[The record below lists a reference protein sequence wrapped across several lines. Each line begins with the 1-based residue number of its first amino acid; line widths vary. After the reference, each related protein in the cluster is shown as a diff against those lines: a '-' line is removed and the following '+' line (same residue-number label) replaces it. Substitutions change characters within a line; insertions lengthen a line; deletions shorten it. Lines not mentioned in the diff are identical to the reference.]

1 MINFYEKIILNDF
14 ISEDFIDNIYSI
26 DIDNTSVSYIIV

>member
-26 DIDNTSVSYIIV
+26 DADSTSISNRIV